1 MDVLKRA
8 LHFAEMFAIIVVA
21 YLSGSIPLGIALVAL
36 ITIPA
41 CKFYNDI
48 IGNEIKDSI
57 FCVSSTGRIEQNSL
71 AKPSRFISLLFS
83 KNKKERFIEE
93 AMNMFVEMKQKD
105 ENGKVRKY
113 HAKTQALSLILLKKL
128 EKSGYIENLK
138 YKEKGKSRFILGK
151 IFLGNFK
158 ELFKNKKY
166 PVYYIDFNLTDKPRN
181 KEDLMILAGLK
192 KEDKTNEQTVGAG
205 LSDEKSLIS
214 NLRITHTNS
223 FFTSKNDL
231 KKDSSI
237 PDRKEKWKNELKK
250 MRSDLITAKSIQP
263 FDTSTKTNRGSK
275 K

>member
-48 IGNEIKDSI
+48 IRNEIKDSI

-192 KEDKTNEQTVGAG
+192 RKDKPIVQTTNT
-205 LSDEKSLIS
+205 SLCSIS
-214 NLRITHTNS
+214 NLSIGNASLFIHNNTIKKGVVNS
-223 FFTSKNDL
+223 KGGR
-231 KKDSSI
+231 KKLA
-237 PDRKEKWKNELKK
+237 ELKEMK
-250 MRSDLITAKSIQP
+250 VNLLTAKSIQP
-263 FDTSTKTNRGSK
+263 TDTSTKTNRSSK